1 MSEIADR
8 FRKLAAGFTQRVEQV
23 PPDRWSNPS
32 PCEDWTARDVVAHLV
47 DASGIFLGF
56 VDREVPRNP
65 SVDDD
70 PAAAWRNARD
80 AVQAAL
86 DDPAV
91 AATEYEGFAGRS
103 TFAGGIERFLAPD
116 VLVHT
121 WDLARATGLDER
133 LDPDE
138 VHAMCLATAAI
149 DDDSFMRQ
157 PGVFGP
163 KVDVP
168 ADADEQT
175 RYLAFTGRR
184 A

>member
-1 MSEIADR
+1 MSRVADR
-8 FRKLAAGFTQRVEQV
+8 FRKLAAGFTRRVEDV
-23 PPDRWSNPS
+23 PADRWSNPS
-32 PCEDWTARDVVAHLV
+32 PCEAWTARDVVQHMV

-56 VDREVPRNP
+56 VGREVPRDP

-103 TFAGGIERFLAPD
+103 TFEAGIDRFLAGD

-133 LDPDE
+133 LDADE
-138 VHAMCLATAAI
+138 VHAMLEATDAI
-149 DDDSFMRQ
+149 DDDSFLRQ

-163 KVDVP
+163 KLDAP
-168 ADADEQT
+168 EGADEQT

-184 A
+184 V